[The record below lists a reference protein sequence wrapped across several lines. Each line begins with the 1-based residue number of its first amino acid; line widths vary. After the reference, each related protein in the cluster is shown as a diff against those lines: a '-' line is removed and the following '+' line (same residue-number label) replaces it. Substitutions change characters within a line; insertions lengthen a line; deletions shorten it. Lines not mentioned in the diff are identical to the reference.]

1 MTQEVQVTITLE
13 VDASKSKEDIKAFV
27 LDMEQTYT
35 RTVSNRNRWE
45 FSKLTVTDIKEESE
59 IYGTED
65 EPPTNNDKALA
76 VLDALTTDGA
86 ESLKTLLA
94 LNTSED
100 WEGDMPEQSA
110 DDYLEMTE
118 AAEYCY
124 TMRQIYE
131 VTGILPQNS

>member
-1 MTQEVQVTITLE
+1 MKQVTFTVTLTFNDPIAESDIQEVA
-13 VDASKSKEDIKAFV
+13 D
-27 LDMEQTYT
+27 
-35 RTVSNRNRWE
+35 N
-45 FSKLTVTDIKEESE
+45 
-59 IYGTED
+59 G
-65 EPPTNNDKALA
+65 KALA